1 MNPNDYDEDGN
12 NIVPCP
18 ICMSNYCPSKENGK
32 CPKEDEFIK
41 DMSKEKSV
49 EEIVEE
55 FEPLLKL
62 LDKADKLIKQEY
74 RTGVS
79 SRVLATHK
87 LTQTLKAERQKRDEA
102 LEEAGN
108 YVDELYQ
115 SGNMGKNEYELLP
128 DFFDEKL
135 THPNNPK

>member
-87 LTQTLKAERQKRDEA
+87 LTQTLQTERQKR
-102 LEEAGN
+102 EEVIQRINLVAQSN
-108 YVDELYQ
+108 YDPTRGWILCTPEDL
-115 SGNMGKNEYELLP
+115 
-128 DFFDEKL
+128 FI